1 VFDGW
6 SGFTLEYV
14 SDETTFEY
22 VRISGAEKDDGGG
35 MSLSFSNPT
44 LTHVTITGNTAENY
58 GGGMRLSSS
67 NPILT
72 HVTITGNTAGE
83 GGGMRLYNSN
93 PTLTYVTISD
103 NDATY
108 GGGMYVYYSNPTL
121 TNSILWNNSPESI
134 LLDSDEEPIITYS
147 DIEGGWEG
155 EGNID
160 IDPLFTDSEN
170 DDYTLMENSPCIDT
184 GIEIIFRIGK
194 KWVYINI
201 PFTFPSTFYITVGYN
216 RFFI

>member
-44 LTHVTITGNTAENY
+44 LTHVTITGNTAENYGGGMRLSSSNPILTHVTITGNTAENY

-170 DDYTLMENSPCIDT
+170 DFYT
-184 GIEIIFRIGK
+184 RI
-194 KWVYINI
+194 NA
-201 PFTFPSTFYITVGYN
+201 
-216 RFFI
+216 R